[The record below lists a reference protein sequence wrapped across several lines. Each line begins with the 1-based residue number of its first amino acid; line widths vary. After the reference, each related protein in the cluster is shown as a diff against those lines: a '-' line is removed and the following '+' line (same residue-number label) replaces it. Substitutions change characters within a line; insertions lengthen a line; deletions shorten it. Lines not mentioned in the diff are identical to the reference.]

1 MYSMTGW
8 VMGAYN
14 RTFNMKGMKEVGPM
28 INGRNRH
35 SELQGIPRRNL
46 VGALLVLPVLLYY
59 SLNRG
64 TVRQAEEEAEV
75 AAEAPLGEDVDSLM
89 AKLSD

>member
-8 VMGAYN
+8 VMGGGAYN
-14 RTFNMKGMKEVGPM
+14 RTFNMKGMTEVGPM

-46 VGALLVLPVLLYY
+46 VGALLVLLYY

-64 TVRQAEEEAEV
+64 TVRQAEEAEV

>member
-8 VMGAYN
+8 VLGAYN
-14 RTFNMKGMKEVGPM
+14 RTFNMKGMTEVGPM

-46 VGALLVLPVLLYY
+46 VGVLLVLLYY
-59 SLNRG
+59 SLNRE
-64 TVRQAEEEAEV
+64 TVRQAEV